1 MTLDLNIKKINDN
14 TYRICD
20 KNNKLFTILIP
31 LINAPFGI
39 EDKSV
44 NLEIKMSKSNHSQL
58 LGDLYKIDNY
68 LKSYIENIDKNIIWK
83 SSLKKRENWH
93 NMLKTQLAKKGLE
106 CYKDNCHPNPSPH
119 KRGRKPSQIALA
131 IQSDEKMLTQTSTL
145 SASNVGSSGSAG
157 SAGSVGSSGSASH
170 ISIYDINLKND
181 CSIELVL
188 QSMWVRNNFA
198 GIIWEIK
205 KIKELVD

>member
-14 TYRICD
+14 VYRICD

-31 LINAPFGI
+31 SINAPFGI
-39 EDKSV
+39 ENNNV
-44 NLEIKMSKSNHSQL
+44 NLEINMTKSYHSQL
-58 LGDLYKIDNY
+58 LGDLYKLDNY
-68 LKSYIENIDKNIIWK
+68 LKSYIENIDTNIIWK

-106 CYKDNCHPNPSPH
+106 CYKENSSDDTRPNAKGP
-119 KRGRKPSQIALA
+119 
-131 IQSDEKMLTQTSTL
+131 
-145 SASNVGSSGSAG
+145 
-157 SAGSVGSSGSASH
+157 SH

-205 KIKELVD
+205 KIKELVN

>member
-31 LINAPFGI
+31 LINGPFGI
-39 EDKSV
+39 ENNSV
-44 NLEIKMSKSNHSQL
+44 NLEINMSKSNHSQL
-58 LGDLYKIDNY
+58 LGDLYKLDNY

-83 SSLKKRENWH
+83 SSIKKRENWH
-93 NMLKTQLAKKGLE
+93 HMLKTQLAKKGLE
-106 CYKDNCHPNPSPH
+106 CYKGKSY
-119 KRGRKPSQIALA
+119 
-131 IQSDEKMLTQTSTL
+131 
-145 SASNVGSSGSAG
+145 
-157 SAGSVGSSGSASH
+157 
-170 ISIYDINLKND
+170 ISIYDINLKNN

-205 KIKELVD
+205 KIKELIEDD

>member
-20 KNNKLFTILIP
+20 KNNKLFTISIP

-39 EDKSV
+39 ENNNV
-44 NLEIKMSKSNHSQL
+44 NLEINMSKSNHSQL
-58 LGDLYKIDNY
+58 LGDLYKLDNY
-68 LKSYIENIDKNIIWK
+68 LKSYIENIDSKIIWK

-106 CYKDNCHPNPSPH
+106 CYKEDCSNPDI
-119 KRGRKPSQIALA
+119 KK
-131 IQSDEKMLTQTSTL
+131 TSY
-145 SASNVGSSGSAG
+145 
-157 SAGSVGSSGSASH
+157 

-198 GIIWEIK
+198 GIIWQIK
-205 KIKELVD
+205 KIKELVN

>member
-1 MTLDLNIKKINDN
+1 MTLDLNINKINDN
-14 TYRICD
+14 VYRICD
-20 KNNKLFTILIP
+20 KNNKLFTISIP
-31 LINAPFGI
+31 SINAPFGI
-39 EDKSV
+39 ENNNV
-44 NLEIKMSKSNHSQL
+44 NLEINMAKSYHSQL
-58 LGDLYKIDNY
+58 LGDLYKLDNY

-106 CYKDNCHPNPSPH
+106 CYKDNCNPKKELECYKDNCNPN
-119 KRGRKPSQIALA
+119 KRGRKPIQIAL
-131 IQSDEKMLTQTSTL
+131 QSETL
-145 SASNVGSSGSAG
+145 SAGSSGISGSSGS
-157 SAGSVGSSGSASH
+157 VRSASH

>member
-1 MTLDLNIKKINDN
+1 M
-14 TYRICD
+14 
-20 KNNKLFTILIP
+20 
-31 LINAPFGI
+31 INAPFGI

-44 NLEIKMSKSNHSQL
+44 NLEINMSKSNHSQL
-58 LGDLYKIDNY
+58 LGDLYKLDNY
-68 LKSYIENIDKNIIWK
+68 LKSYVENIDTNIIWK

-106 CYKDNCHPNPSPH
+106 CYKEDCDNS
-119 KRGRKPSQIALA
+119 
-131 IQSDEKMLTQTSTL
+131 EKK
-145 SASNVGSSGSAG
+145 
-157 SAGSVGSSGSASH
+157 SASH
-170 ISIYDINLKND
+170 ISIYDINLKNN

-205 KIKELVD
+205 KIKELVN

>member
-14 TYRICD
+14 AYRICD

-31 LINAPFGI
+31 MINAPFGI

-44 NLEIKMSKSNHSQL
+44 NLEINMSKSNHSQL
-58 LGDLYKIDNY
+58 LGDLYKLDNY
-68 LKSYIENIDKNIIWK
+68 LKSYVENIDTNIIWK

-106 CYKDNCHPNPSPH
+106 CYKDNCH
-119 KRGRKPSQIALA
+119 
-131 IQSDEKMLTQTSTL
+131 
-145 SASNVGSSGSAG
+145 
-157 SAGSVGSSGSASH
+157 
-170 ISIYDINLKND
+170 ISIYDINLKNN

-188 QSMWVRNNFA
+188 QSMWIRNNFA

-205 KIKELVD
+205 KIKELIEVD

>member
-1 MTLDLNIKKINDN
+1 MTLNLTIKQINDN

-39 EDKSV
+39 ENNSV
-44 NLEIKMSKSNHSQL
+44 NLEINMSKSNHSQL
-58 LGDLYKIDNY
+58 LGDLYKLDNY

-83 SSLKKRENWH
+83 SSIRKRENWH
-93 NMLKTQLAKKGLE
+93 HMLKTLLAKKGLE
-106 CYKDNCHPNPSPH
+106 CYKDKSY
-119 KRGRKPSQIALA
+119 
-131 IQSDEKMLTQTSTL
+131 
-145 SASNVGSSGSAG
+145 
-157 SAGSVGSSGSASH
+157 
-170 ISIYDINLKND
+170 ISIYDINLKNN

-205 KIKELVD
+205 KIKELIEVD

>member
-1 MTLDLNIKKINDN
+1 MNLDLNIKKINDN

-31 LINAPFGI
+31 SINAPFGI
-39 EDKSV
+39 ENNSV
-44 NLEIKMSKSNHSQL
+44 NLEINMSKSHHSQL
-58 LGDLYKIDNY
+58 LGDLYKLDNY
-68 LKSYIENIDKNIIWK
+68 LKSYIENIDSNIIWK

-93 NMLKTQLAKKGLE
+93 NMLKTQLSKKGLE
-106 CYKDNCHPNPSPH
+106 CYKEDCSEINRP
-119 KRGRKPSQIALA
+119 KQ
-131 IQSDEKMLTQTSTL
+131 
-145 SASNVGSSGSAG
+145 
-157 SAGSVGSSGSASH
+157 SASH

-188 QSMWVRNNFA
+188 QSLWVRNNYG

-205 KIKELVD
+205 KIKELAN

>member
-14 TYRICD
+14 AYRICD
-20 KNNKLFTILIP
+20 KNKKLFTISIP
-31 LINAPFGI
+31 CINAPFGI
-39 EDKSV
+39 ENNNV
-44 NLEIKMSKSNHSQL
+44 NLEINMAKSYHSQL
-58 LGDLYKIDNY
+58 LGDLYKLDNY

-83 SSLKKRENWH
+83 SSLKKRENLH

-106 CYKDNCHPNPSPH
+106 CYKDNCS
-119 KRGRKPSQIALA
+119 
-131 IQSDEKMLTQTSTL
+131 QSDTK
-145 SASNVGSSGSAG
+145 G
-157 SAGSVGSSGSASH
+157 ASH

>member
-14 TYRICD
+14 TFRICN

-31 LINAPFGI
+31 LINAPFGV
-39 EDKSV
+39 EDNSV
-44 NLEIKMSKSNHSQL
+44 NLEINMSKSNHSQL
-58 LGDLYKIDNY
+58 LGDLYKLDNY
-68 LKSYIENIDKNIIWK
+68 LKSYIENIDPNIIWK
-83 SSLKKRENWH
+83 SSLKKREDWH
-93 NMLKTQLAKKGLE
+93 NMLKTRLAKKGLE
-106 CYKDNCHPNPSPH
+106 CYKENCGHSET
-119 KRGRKPSQIALA
+119 K
-131 IQSDEKMLTQTSTL
+131 
-145 SASNVGSSGSAG
+145 
-157 SAGSVGSSGSASH
+157 SASH

-188 QSMWVRNNFA
+188 QSMWVRNSFA

>member
-14 TYRICD
+14 EYRICD
-20 KNNKLFTILIP
+20 KNNKLFTISIP
-31 LINAPFGI
+31 SINAPFGI
-39 EDKSV
+39 ENNNV
-44 NLEIKMSKSNHSQL
+44 NLEIKMAKSYHSQL
-58 LGDLYKIDNY
+58 LGDLYKLDNY

-106 CYKDNCHPNPSPH
+106 CYKDNCNPSS
-119 KRGRKPSQIALA
+119 RGRKPIK
-131 IQSDEKMLTQTSTL
+131 SDDILTQSS
-145 SASNVGSSGSAG
+145 SASSTSSASA
-157 SAGSVGSSGSASH
+157 SSTSSASH

>member
-14 TYRICD
+14 VYRICD

-31 LINAPFGI
+31 SINAPFGI
-39 EDKSV
+39 ENNYL
-44 NLEIKMSKSNHSQL
+44 NLEINMTKSHHSQL
-58 LGDLYKIDNY
+58 LGDLYKLDNY
-68 LKSYIENIDKNIIWK
+68 LKSFIENIDPNIIWK

-106 CYKDNCHPNPSPH
+106 CYKENCNSH
-119 KRGRKPSQIALA
+119 KRGRKPSQTGL
-131 IQSDEKMLTQTSTL
+131 QSDENILTQTSSTG
-145 SASNVGSSGSAG
+145 SSGNSGSSGSSG
-157 SAGSVGSSGSASH
+157 SSGNSGSSGSASH
-170 ISIYDINLKND
+170 ISIYDINIKND

-205 KIKELVD
+205 KIKELVN

>member
-14 TYRICD
+14 TYRICE
-20 KNNKLFTILIP
+20 KNNKLFKILIP

-39 EDKSV
+39 EDNSV
-44 NLEIKMSKSNHSQL
+44 NLEINMSKSNHSQL
-58 LGDLYKIDNY
+58 LGDLYKLDNY
-68 LKSYIENIDKNIIWK
+68 LKSYIENIDSNIIWK

-106 CYKDNCHPNPSPH
+106 CYKEDCSNPDT
-119 KRGRKPSQIALA
+119 KK
-131 IQSDEKMLTQTSTL
+131 
-145 SASNVGSSGSAG
+145 
-157 SAGSVGSSGSASH
+157 ASH

>member
-1 MTLDLNIKKINDN
+1 MNLDLNIKKVNDN

-20 KNNKLFTILIP
+20 KNNKLFKILIP
-31 LINAPFGI
+31 LINAPFGV
-39 EDKSV
+39 EDNNV
-44 NLEIKMSKSNHSQL
+44 NLEINMSKSNHSQL
-58 LGDLYKIDNY
+58 LGDLYKLDNF
-68 LKSYIENIDKNIIWK
+68 LISYIKNIDPNIIWK
-83 SSLKKRENWH
+83 SSLKKREDWH
-93 NMLKTQLAKKGLE
+93 NMLKTRLAKKGLE
-106 CYKDNCHPNPSPH
+106 CYKDNSQNHLMTSRPN
-119 KRGRKPSQIALA
+119 
-131 IQSDEKMLTQTSTL
+131 
-145 SASNVGSSGSAG
+145 
-157 SAGSVGSSGSASH
+157 ASH

>member
-14 TYRICD
+14 AYRICD
-20 KNNKLFTILIP
+20 KNKKLFTISIP
-31 LINAPFGI
+31 CINAPFGI
-39 EDKSV
+39 ENNNV
-44 NLEIKMSKSNHSQL
+44 NLEINMAKSYHSQL
-58 LGDLYKIDNY
+58 LGDLYKLDNY

-106 CYKDNCHPNPSPH
+106 CYKENCT
-119 KRGRKPSQIALA
+119 
-131 IQSDEKMLTQTSTL
+131 QSDMK
-145 SASNVGSSGSAG
+145 G
-157 SAGSVGSSGSASH
+157 ASH

-188 QSMWVRNNFA
+188 QSMWIRNNFA

>member
-14 TYRICD
+14 AYRICD
-20 KNNKLFTILIP
+20 KNNKLFTISIP
-31 LINAPFGI
+31 SINAPFGI
-39 EDKSV
+39 ENNNV
-44 NLEIKMSKSNHSQL
+44 NLEINMAKSYHSQL
-58 LGDLYKIDNY
+58 LGDLYKLDNY

-106 CYKDNCHPNPSPH
+106 CYKENCS
-119 KRGRKPSQIALA
+119 
-131 IQSDEKMLTQTSTL
+131 QSDMKG
-145 SASNVGSSGSAG
+145 V
-157 SAGSVGSSGSASH
+157 SH

-188 QSMWVRNNFA
+188 QSMWIRNNFA